1 MDVAATNPNEQPQQD
16 ERQYGRPTL
25 AQGSAA
31 SARRSRWIP
40 IVIGIVILVAIGMIL
55 YMLLY
60 SGDGGGGSGGGGDG
74 GGLYGFA
81 IALSSDGVRRLKTVI
96 SKSR

>member
-1 MDVAATNPNEQPQQD
+1 MAATNPKEQPQQD

-25 AQGSAA
+25 ARGSAA
-31 SARRSRWIP
+31 PARRSRWIP
-40 IVIGIVILVAIGMIL
+40 IAIGIVVLLAIGVIV

-60 SGDGGGGSGGGGDG
+60 NGDGGGGSGGGGDG

-96 SKSR
+96 SRSR

>member
-1 MDVAATNPNEQPQQD
+1 MAATNPNEQPQQD

-31 SARRSRWIP
+31 PARRSRWIP
-40 IVIGIVILVAIGMIL
+40 IAIGIVILVAIGVIL

-60 SGDGGGGSGGGGDG
+60 NGDGGGGSGGGGDG
-74 GGLYGFA
+74 GGLYGLA
-81 IALSSDGVRRLKTVI
+81 IALSSDTVRRLRTVI
-96 SKSR
+96 SKNR